1 MKSAEKAV
9 ILLIKSALSGEKQI
23 MPTNLDWEKVLKI
36 SKRHQIVPL
45 VYYGIVNSGLEFD
58 LKSEFFAL
66 TVQATMIE
74 QNQLF
79 ALENLKSEFS
89 KNGIC
94 YLILKGPVVKS
105 KYPSSEMRTM
115 SDIDILIRPSQYEKI
130 KSVMEQSG
138 YTFALESDHEFV
150 WRKKPFVSIELHK
163 HLIPSYN
170 RDFYGYFGDGW
181 HLAKV
186 ADSEGAEHI
195 FTDEDSFLYIF
206 THFAK
211 HYRDGGI
218 GLRHLTDLY
227 VLFNNTKLDLKYLE
241 SSLKKLQIYEF
252 FNNVLSTLKFCFEN
266 GEESDITNKI
276 INWVLEGGSYGLKS
290 KYELA
295 EATKNAV
302 NSGKNSAK
310 HQTVLNVF
318 FPSVSIAKKRYPV
331 LEKAPFLLPII
342 WVVRVFS
349 ALIFR
354 RDNIK
359 ENNHKLKNVTD
370 EAVKKYNHE
379 LEEVGLKFN

>member
-9 ILLIKSALSGEKQI
+9 ILLIKSALSGEKQV
-23 MPTNLDWEKVLKI
+23 MPMDLDWENVLKI

-66 TVQATMIE
+66 TVQATMVE

-79 ALENLKSEFS
+79 ELENLKSVFS

-115 SDIDILIRPSQYEKI
+115 SDIDILIKPSQYEKI
-130 KSVMEQSG
+130 KSAMEQSG
-138 YTFALESDHEFV
+138 YTFELESDHEFV
-150 WRKKPFVSIELHK
+150 WRKKPFVNIELHK

-170 RDFYGYFGDGW
+170 KDFYAYFGDGW
-181 HLAKV
+181 QLAK
-186 ADSEGAEHI
+186 AEDNSYEHI
-195 FTDEDSFLYIF
+195 LTEEDSFLYIF

-227 VLFNNTKLDLKYLE
+227 VLLNNKKLNLDYLE
-241 SSLKKLQIYEF
+241 SALKKLQIYEF
-252 FNNVLSTLKFCFEN
+252 FNNILNTLKMCFDC
-266 GEESDITNKI
+266 GEETELTNKI
-276 INWVLEGGSYGLKS
+276 ITWVIEGGSYGLKK
-290 KYELA
+290 KYDLA
-295 EATKNAV
+295 NAAKSV
-302 NSGKNSAK
+302 AGSNKSAK
-310 HQTVLNVF
+310 TATVFKTL
-318 FPSVSIAKKRYPV
+318 FPAANAIKNRYPI

-342 WVVRVFS
+342 WVVRAVS
-349 ALIFR
+349 ALFFR

-359 ENNHKLKNVTD
+359 ENSQKLKNVTD
-370 EAVKKYNHE
+370 EAVKKYNEE
-379 LEEVGLKFN
+379 LAEVGLKFN